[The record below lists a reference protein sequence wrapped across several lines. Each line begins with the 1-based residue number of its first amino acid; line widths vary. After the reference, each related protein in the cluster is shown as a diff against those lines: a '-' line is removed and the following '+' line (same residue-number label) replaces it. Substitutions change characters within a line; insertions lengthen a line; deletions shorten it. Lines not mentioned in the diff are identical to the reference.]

1 MLRSTANEAGQAA
14 SPARRGRPR
23 DPERLQRILNAA
35 ARQFHEQGLPN
46 TSMDAIAAEA
56 GVSKMTVYSHFP
68 SKEALFIAAVAS
80 RSAELMGSEM
90 PSMDPLKP
98 KQALMAIGRAF
109 LRLIRD
115 DQVVQHHRIL
125 FGLRDAHPEVRQAF
139 HDDGPDRM
147 RQALAAYLAQATRQ
161 GSLHVRHPDLAAD
174 QFMGLFLGMGQL
186 RHLLNLGKPS
196 AQEDEALLKANVA
209 LFIKG
214 HGPG

>member
-1 MLRSTANEAGQAA
+1 MNQDK
-14 SPARRGRPR
+14 SPVSSRRGRPR
-23 DPERLQRILNAA
+23 DPERLQRILAAA
-35 ARQFHEQGLPN
+35 ARQFHEHGLAG

-68 SKEALFIAAVAS
+68 SKEDLFIAAVAL
-80 RSAELMGSEM
+80 RTTELMGSDM
-90 PSMDPLKP
+90 PPLDPHKP
-98 KQALMAIGRAF
+98 RQALTAVGRAF

-139 HDDGPDRM
+139 HDGGPDRM
-147 RQALAAYLAQATRQ
+147 VQALAAYLAEATRQ
-161 GSLHVRHPDLAAD
+161 GSLKVGQPALAAD

-186 RHLLNLGKPS
+186 RHLLNLGKPTEQ
-196 AQEDEALLKANVA
+196 ADEALLKANVA

-214 HGPG
+214 HEPG